1 MRAAEE
7 RGLVQDMNV
16 DLHFHHVP
24 EFFVEELR
32 HANPWDKSVEPAAAG
47 EVLRVGAARIPL
59 GREHWDIEETLRLM
73 DERRIDVAA
82 ISPSPLLFHFH
93 LDAHLVAG
101 LHRRVNDHLATL
113 AREHPKRFA
122 PLGTLP
128 MQDPHLALA
137 ELEHCMDIGLK
148 GVEIE
153 THVAGRNLDATELRP
168 VFRRAAQLGAVMFLH
183 PLAVLGQDRLRQWY
197 LSNLIGNPTDTAVAV
212 ASLIFGGVLD
222 EAPDLNIVCAHG
234 GGTTACLCGRW
245 DHGWR
250 VRPELR
256 ALPRAPSEYLRRFHY
271 DTLTHSPAMLNLLL
285 DIVGADRLVLG
296 SDFPYDMGNPD
307 VVAAIESHPRLG
319 KSERARILGENA
331 RKLLRL
337 E

>member
-1 MRAAEE
+1 
-7 RGLVQDMNV
+7 MNI
-16 DLHFHHVP
+16 DFHFHHLP
-24 EFFVEELR
+24 AFFVDELR
-32 HANPWDKSVEPAAAG
+32 QTNPWGKSVEPSAG
-47 EVLRVGAARIPL
+47 SDVLRAGNARIPL
-59 GREHWDIEETLRLM
+59 GREHWDVEATLRLM

-93 LDAHLVAG
+93 LEATLVLR
-101 LHRRVNDHLATL
+101 LHQRVNDYLARL
-113 AREHPKRFA
+113 GREHPKRFA

-128 MQDPHLALA
+128 MQDPALALP
-137 ELEHCMDIGLK
+137 ELERCMEIGLK

-153 THVAGRNLDATELRP
+153 TNVAGRNLDAPEFRP
-168 VFRRAAQLGAVMFLH
+168 LFRRAAQLGAVVFLH
-183 PLAVLGQDRLRQWY
+183 PLAVLGQDRLRSWY

-222 EAPDLNIVCAHG
+222 DAPDLNVVCAHG

-250 VRPELR
+250 VRPELHG
-256 ALPRAPSEYLRRFHY
+256 LPRAPSEYLRRLHY

-285 DIVGADRLVLG
+285 DTVGADRLVLG
-296 SDFPYDMGNPD
+296 SDFPYDMGNPNA
-307 VVAAIESHPRLG
+307 VAAIETHSRLG
-319 KSERARILGENA
+319 AGERAQVLGENA

-337 E
+337 A

>member
-1 MRAAEE
+1 
-7 RGLVQDMNV
+7 MNI
-16 DLHFHHVP
+16 DLHFHHLP
-24 EFFVEELR
+24 AFFVEELR
-32 HANPWDKSVEPAAAG
+32 DKNPWGKTIEPGAAG
-47 EVLRVGAARIPL
+47 EVLRVGNARIAL
-59 GREHWDIEETLRLM
+59 GREHWDVEETLRLM
-73 DERRIDVAA
+73 DARRIDVAA

-93 LDAHLVAG
+93 LEASLVLP
-101 LHRRVNDHLATL
+101 LHRRINDHLARL

-128 MQDPHLALA
+128 MQDPAMALA
-137 ELEHCMDIGLK
+137 ELERCMEIGLK

-153 THVAGRNLDATELRP
+153 TNIAGRNLDAPELRP
-168 VFRRAAQLGAVMFLH
+168 VFRRAAQLGAVVFLH
-183 PLAVLGQDRLRQWY
+183 PLAVLGQDRLRSWY

-222 EAPDLNIVCAHG
+222 DAPDLNVVCAHG

-256 ALPRAPSEYLRRFHY
+256 ALPRAPSEYLRRLHY
-271 DTLTHSPAMLNLLL
+271 DTLTHSTPMLNLLL
-285 DIVGADRLVLG
+285 DVVGADRLVLG
-296 SDFPYDMGNPD
+296 SDFPYDMGNTS
-307 VVAAIESHPRLG
+307 VVEAIETHPRL
-319 KSERARILGENA
+319 KPSERTQILGENA

-337 E
+337 I